1 MVALVL
7 LPGLDGTG
15 RLFVDFVAALGAE
28 VEVTVA
34 SYPTD
39 TPLGYAELTA
49 VARSFLPPDQPFFLL
64 AESFSGP
71 IAISIAQS
79 SPPGL
84 LGVALCCSFA
94 RNPLPVLAPA
104 RPLLGIVPV
113 DALPV
118 ALLSFF
124 VLGRFHRL
132 RFVPRWR
139 ALSQPLLQRFSGRER
154 VPFCR
159 WMFRLC
165 SLISAC
171 RSSTCEPL
179 RIALCRVRRPSCWS
193 LGHPAPSLSNSPLR
207 TFCCRSCR
215 LRPPQR

>member
-104 RPLLGIVPV
+104 RPCWVSFRLTRCRSLCSASSCLGV
-113 DALPV
+113 
-118 ALLSFF
+118 
-124 VLGRFHRL
+124 FHRL